1 MQKTR
6 PTAVYRLLR
15 CGGAAHLAGVIAA
28 YTELPVI
35 GVPVL
40 GKALDG
46 ADALYSTVQM
56 PPGIPVATMAINGA
70 KNAGLLAVEILG
82 VADPTFRQKIR
93 EYKKKLAQEVED
105 KASRLEAIGWRAY
118 LSDQNNN

>member
-1 MQKTR
+1 MPPPRVLEEFGVAYDLSVVSAHRTPARAGSLCKNAADRGLQVII
-6 PTAVYRLLR
+6 AGA
-15 CGGAAHLAGVIAA
+15 GGAAHLAGVIAA

-56 PPGIPVATMAINGA
+56 PPGIPSRPWRSMAR
-70 KNAGLLAVEILG
+70 KTLASW
-82 VADPTFRQKIR
+82 Q
-93 EYKKKLAQEVED
+93 
-105 KASRLEAIGWRAY
+105 WRF
-118 LSDQNNN
+118 